1 VIGLDTNILVR
12 HIAQDDTKQSALAS
26 ALIAGLSIES
36 PGFITI
42 VSLVELVWVMQSC
55 YESTRA
61 EMVLILDAIIRT
73 REFLIENPDTV
84 FKAIMRF
91 SGSKADF
98 ADCLI
103 ERSATK
109 AGCVRTVTF
118 DKAAAKFSGMELLV

>member
-1 VIGLDTNILVR
+1 MIGLDTNILVR
-12 HIAQDDTKQSALAS
+12 HIAQDDAKQSPLAS
-26 ALIAGLSIES
+26 NLIAGLSSEN

-55 YESTRA
+55 YDATRT
-61 EMVLILDAIIRT
+61 EMAGILAAILRT

-84 FKAIMRF
+84 LKAINRF
-91 SGSKADF
+91 SASKGDF

-103 ERSATK
+103 ERCASK